1 MTCYIHKWHIKT
13 SYKRSRNKG
22 CEASWIPAFY
32 PLSGDHDSTHK
43 YKQRLEY
50 VIQVGG
56 VNQVTV
62 T

>member
-1 MTCYIHKWHIKT
+1 MTYKNLN
-13 SYKRSRNKG
+13 KRSCNKG